1 MMRRWMMMEGGDN
14 DGGGNEGGGEKEV
27 CTVRYVSHK

>member
-1 MMRRWMMMEGGDN
+1 MMMEGGDN